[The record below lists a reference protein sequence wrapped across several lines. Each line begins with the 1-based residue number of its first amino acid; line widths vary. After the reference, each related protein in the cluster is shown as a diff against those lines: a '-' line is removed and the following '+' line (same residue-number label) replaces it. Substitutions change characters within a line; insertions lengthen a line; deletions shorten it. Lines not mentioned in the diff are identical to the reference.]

1 MATILNEMLTEQ
13 QLIELTGYTKASA
26 QIKQLKLQG
35 IHYHLRS
42 DGKPVVTWTAVN
54 YPFIHRAVANDNV
67 PNFGAISNG

>member
-35 IHYHLRS
+35 I
-42 DGKPVVTWTAVN
+42 
-54 YPFIHRAVANDNV
+54 
-67 PNFGAISNG
+67 